1 MPELPEVETIRRIIE
16 PQLAGQTILHVTINN
31 PQIVAY
37 PEAEAFE
44 KLLTGQMVKGISRR
58 GKFLTVHFESG
69 DRMTLHLRMT
79 GQLLVT
85 PSDYPVEK
93 HTHLVAELSG
103 GRQIRY
109 VDVRRFGRFWYLK
122 ACEPDIVT
130 GREQLGL
137 EPLDDALTADYLKIR
152 LGGRRK
158 AIKEMLHDQS
168 IVAGI
173 GNIYSDEVLFAAG
186 IYPGTKCDALSDAD
200 WQCLAIKI
208 STIILW
214 GIETNQT
221 TPEEYLAGKGK
232 EYRNTPVL
240 RVYGRAGRPCT
251 TCGQTIEKATIGGRT
266 SCYCPNCQRNPL

>member
-158 AIKEMLHDQS
+158 AIKEMLHDRVLLRASAIS
-168 IVAGI
+168 ILMRF
-173 GNIYSDEVLFAAG
+173 YLRREF
-186 IYPGTKCDALSDAD
+186 
-200 WQCLAIKI
+200 
-208 STIILW
+208 
-214 GIETNQT
+214 
-221 TPEEYLAGKGK
+221 TPA
-232 EYRNTPVL
+232 RNVM
-240 RVYGRAGRPCT
+240 R
-251 TCGQTIEKATIGGRT
+251 
-266 SCYCPNCQRNPL
+266 